1 MKIVLYGLISM
12 KMLFFPSFSYADNWC
27 KPNKAPTINVRTST
41 DNISYDFSLSEKQL
55 NKFNIST
62 VNPYGKDVISDVGG
76 LMKGGIETTQQMKF
90 GTLTNS
96 RTNQTCFWY
105 DTIEITL
112 HIRPTIFVASDFP
125 KGTCMHNSILG
136 HEHKH
141 VIVDREIVNKY
152 AALIGQGIRG
162 EVSRSSVFGP
172 FSANQSQ
179 AMLNQIK
186 MNMQTSL
193 KAYTTQMSAER
204 KARQQAVDSLAEYE
218 RVNSSCKRK

>member
-1 MKIVLYGLISM
+1 MKIILYGLIGM
-12 KMLFFPSFSYADNWC
+12 KMLLFPNFVYADNWC
-27 KPNKAPTINVRTST
+27 KPNKAPSINVRTST

-76 LMKGGIETTQQMKF
+76 LMKGGIETTQQMSF

-96 RTNQTCFWY
+96 RTNQVCFWY
-105 DTIEITL
+105 DTIEVTL

-152 AALIGQGIRG
+152 AALIGQAIRK
-162 EVSRSSVFGP
+162 EVSRNSIFGP
-172 FSANQSQ
+172 FSANQSK
-179 AMLNQIK
+179 AMLSQIK
-186 MNMQTSL
+186 TNMQASL
-193 KAYTTQMSAER
+193 KIYTTQMSAER
-204 KARQQAVDSLAEYE
+204 KARQQAVDSLSEYE
-218 RVNSSCKRK
+218 RVNSSCKR